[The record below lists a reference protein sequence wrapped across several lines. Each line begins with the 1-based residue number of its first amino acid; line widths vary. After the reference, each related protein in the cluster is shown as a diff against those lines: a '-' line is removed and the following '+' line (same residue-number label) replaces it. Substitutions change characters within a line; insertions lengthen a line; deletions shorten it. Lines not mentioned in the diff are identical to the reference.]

1 MIIFVSLYLYS
12 DMESD
17 GNGVF
22 TPPPTN
28 QSKEHPPPLPTSPLP
43 EDDDTD
49 GRNKGESIHQGG
61 RIILPP
67 TERLIGGSS
76 STVVTT
82 RYEPKTDHEDLIP
95 PLPSALEHNIR
106 VLKDSE
112 TLGVQVLLIL
122 FLLNCFRVLFTYHIT

>member
-1 MIIFVSLYLYS
+1 
-12 DMESD
+12 MESD

-28 QSKEHPPPLPTSPLP
+28 NASREQPPPLPTSPLP
-43 EDDDTD
+43 DDDETDAND
-49 GRNKGESIHQGG
+49 GRNKTASAPQGG

-95 PLPSALEHNIR
+95 PLPTALEHNIR

-112 TLGVQVLLIL
+112 TLGVQVYLNFMPIFTTLPYQL
-122 FLLNCFRVLFTYHIT
+122 FGVI